1 MYAGS
6 AAGMTEECH
15 SVLDKAC
22 PRLEQGH
29 PSRDAQRCY
38 NYPMQRLDTLLPQI
52 IETLKERHATLTFA
66 ESCTGGKAAAALT
79 SISGASS
86 IFEGSMV
93 TYSNR
98 IKHEWL
104 GVKSETLE
112 RYGAVGKEC
121 VKEMLEGILKQ
132 SGATYAMAIS
142 GIAGPTG
149 GTPQK
154 PVGTVYIGV
163 ASKATHRIDHFL
175 FQGNR
180 TAIQEQSVI
189 AGYEMLS
196 ALLIDN

>member
-1 MYAGS
+1 
-6 AAGMTEECH
+6 
-15 SVLDKAC
+15 
-22 PRLEQGH
+22 
-29 PSRDAQRCY
+29 
-38 NYPMQRLDTLLPQI
+38 MQRLDSLLPQI
-52 IETLKERHATLTFA
+52 IETLKERQATLTFA

-86 IFEGSMV
+86 LFEGSMV

-104 GVKSETLE
+104 GVKIETLKH
-112 RYGAVGKEC
+112 YGAVSKEC

-132 SGATYAMAIS
+132 SGAAYAMAIS

-163 ASKATHRIDHFL
+163 ASKSAHHIKHFL

-180 TAIQEQSVI
+180 AAIQDQSVI
-189 AGYEMLS
+189 AGYGMLAS
-196 ALLIDN
+196 LLIDN